1 MKKILHSIK
10 IAFFGLCMSVAN
22 SVPGVS
28 GGTIAMLMGF
38 FDDFVGAFN
47 DVLYSKERRKKAL
60 IYVIFIGIGWAIGM
74 IGAMLLL
81 DKLFVKYIYA
91 ISSLFFGFV
100 LFSIPVLAYDER
112 ECLKKKYYNLIW
124 TVLGI
129 ALIAGLTYFSA
140 TMNIESRNLGKFSF
154 PLAILLF
161 FVGAVAI
168 IAMILPGVSGSTIL
182 LVFGVYQPITEGVA
196 SIIKF
201 DFKPF
206 PMLCI
211 FGVGVLTGAALGVK
225 GIKLCLEKF
234 RSQTVYFVIGMLI
247 ASLYS
252 IMMGPVTLDEPKPWM
267 SFGRFNWIFFAIGA
281 LIIVGL
287 QTFKMLKARKSNKG
301 Q

>member
-1 MKKILHSIK
+1 MKKILNSIK

-47 DVLYSKERRKKAL
+47 DVIYSKERRKKAL
-60 IYVIFIGIGWAIGM
+60 MYVILIGIGWAGGM

-81 DKLFVKYIYA
+81 DKLFVKYVYA

-100 LFSIPVLAYDER
+100 LFSIPVMAYDER
-112 ECLKKKYYNLIW
+112 ECLKKKYYNLVW
-124 TVLGI
+124 TVLGL
-129 ALIAGLTYFSA
+129 ALIVGLTYFSA
-140 TMNIESRNLGKFSF
+140 TMNIESRNLGNFSF

-161 FVGAVAI
+161 FVGAIAI

-182 LVFGVYQPITEGVA
+182 LVFGVYQPITEGIA
-196 SIIKF
+196 SVIKF
-201 DFKPF
+201 NFKPF

-211 FGVGVLTGAALGVK
+211 FGLGALTGAALGIK

-234 RSQTVYFVIGMLI
+234 RSQTVYFVIGMLV

-252 IMMGPVTLDEPKPWM
+252 IMMGPVTLDEPRPWM

-287 QTFKMLKARKSNKG
+287 QTFKILKAKKLAEK
-301 Q
+301 